1 MSTQFNTQKQE
12 IFDYVFRML
21 GGGMID
27 VELDP
32 DHYETA
38 IKDAFDRYRQRS
50 DHSVEESYLFMPT
63 VIDQNTYTLPNEVM
77 EVKDIYRRTTGVSS
91 GTGNDIE
98 PFQAAYLNTYLLGA
112 HRPGGLTMFDFLHQ
126 YRETMGRLF
135 GAELMFTWR
144 PQSKRLFI
152 QRMIK
157 AEDNVVLHVYN
168 FRPEENLLEDT
179 YAGPWL
185 KDYAFAHARL
195 MLAEARGKFTQIA
208 GPQGGTTMN
217 ADQLRTDAQQDID
230 KLETEL
236 TLFNDGSAGSSFVIG

>member
-1 MSTQFNTQKQE
+1 MSLKSKLIKE
-12 IFDYVFRML
+12 MELRL
-21 GGGMID
+21 GGQMVD

-32 DHYETA
+32 EHYELA
-38 IKDAFDRYRQRS
+38 IDKSIQKYRQRAENA
-50 DHSVEESYLFMPT
+50 VEESFIMMTLQKE
-63 VIDQNTYTLPNEVM
+63 QNEYTLPNEVQ

-236 TLFNDGSAGSSFVIG
+236 TLYNDGSAGLSFVIG

>member
-1 MSTQFNTQKQE
+1 MSQKSNLVKE
-12 IFDYVFRML
+12 MELRL
-21 GGGMID
+21 GGQMVD

-32 DHYETA
+32 EHYELA
-38 IKDAFDRYRQRS
+38 IDKSIEKYRQRAENA
-50 DHSVEESYLFMPT
+50 VEESFINMTLQKE
-63 VIDQNTYTLPNEVM
+63 VNEYTLPNEVI

-98 PFQAAYLNTYLLGA
+98 PFQAAYLNTYMLGA
-112 HRPGGLTMFDFLHQ
+112 HRPGGLQMFDFLHQ

-135 GAELMFTWR
+135 GAEIMFTWR
-144 PQSKRLFI
+144 PQSKRLFL

-157 AEDNVVLHVYN
+157 AEDNVVLHVYMY
-168 FRPEENLLEDT
+168 RPTENLLEDT
-179 YAGPWL
+179 YAKPWI
-185 KDYAFAHARL
+185 KDYALAHAKL

-217 ADQLRTDAQQDID
+217 ADQLRQDAQQEID

-236 TLFNDGSAGSSFVIG
+236 TLYNDGSAGLTFVIG